1 MVGKEEENFFLF
13 FNSAFSCL
21 CHMFSNRLG
30 DFPLRLKPQEDN
42 SLGEEGRGL
51 VTKEEGGLCMYPPS
65 FVFATVFCVCHCLLC
80 LPLSFVFEC
89 YSYNMGD
96 GYERG
101 GGGREGDVC
110 IHRPT
115 PTEWFGAPRR

>member
-1 MVGKEEENFFLF
+1 MGGWKRGGDFFLF

-51 VTKEEGGLCMYPPS
+51 VTKEEGGREDY
-65 FVFATVFCVCHCLLC
+65 VCIRLLC
-80 LPLSFVFEC
+80 LPLSFVFAT
-89 YSYNMGD
+89 
-96 GYERG
+96 
-101 GGGREGDVC
+101 VFC
-110 IHRPT
+110 I
-115 PTEWFGAPRR
+115 

>member
-1 MVGKEEENFFLF
+1 MVGKEEETFFLF

-51 VTKEEGGLCMYPPS
+51 VTKEEGGREDY
-65 FVFATVFCVCHCLLC
+65 VCIHRLLC